1 MLWGEPNRAATPV
14 PLTAAT
20 LSSRDTGVLVASLPP
35 PHDATLT
42 QKDRNQVIKQHVAR
56 ARLDCRI
63 SVTFLFRWNDK
74 NRRSEQAAFAPDRV
88 WHTLWKQAHSD
99 KRTKPYW
106 E

>member
-1 MLWGEPNRAATPV
+1 
-14 PLTAAT
+14 
-20 LSSRDTGVLVASLPP
+20 
-35 PHDATLT
+35 
-42 QKDRNQVIKQHVAR
+42 
-56 ARLDCRI
+56 
-63 SVTFLFRWNDK
+63 LFRWNDK